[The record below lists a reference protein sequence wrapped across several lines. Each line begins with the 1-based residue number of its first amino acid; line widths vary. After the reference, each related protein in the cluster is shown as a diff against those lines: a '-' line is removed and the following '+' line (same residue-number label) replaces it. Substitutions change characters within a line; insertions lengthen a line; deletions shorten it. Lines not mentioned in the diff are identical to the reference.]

1 MKILLINHY
10 AGSPGLG
17 MEFRPFYFGRE
28 WVRHGHEV
36 TIIAASFAHVRS
48 RQPIVSSDFTEEI
61 LDGVRYVW
69 LKTPEYR
76 GNSLRRIVNM
86 MVFVSK
92 LWLYSATIARKYMPD
107 VVVASSTY
115 PLDNYPAH
123 RIAKKSR
130 ALYGYEV
137 HDLWPLSPIEL
148 GGYSKNHPFIRIMQ
162 AAENYAFKNADIVIS
177 MLPKTLD
184 YMKSHGLKPEKW
196 HYVPNG
202 IDPAEWSEK
211 KALPEKHLSIINK
224 IKLQGNFIVSYAGS
238 IGIGNALD
246 NLIGAAALLG
256 KDPVQIL
263 VIGDGPEKKRLAER
277 SASSHITN
285 VNFLDPVPRNQI
297 PAFLEQ
303 CDILY
308 IGLQNQS
315 LFRFGIS
322 PNKLLDYMMAGKPI
336 IQAINA
342 GNDIVSDAGCGISIE
357 PENPA
362 ILAEAIKKI
371 VTLPVEE
378 KKKMGEKGMSY
389 VKRYH
394 DYKLLAQKM
403 LSLFLSVKNY
413 RINDTTYHDTE

>member
-202 IDPAEWSEK
+202 INLQEWNRHDS
-211 KALPEKHLSIINK
+211 LSDEYISVFRELREGDQKII
-224 IKLQGNFIVSYAGS
+224 GYTGS
-238 IGIGNALD
+238 LGIANALE
-246 NLIGAAALLG
+246 NLIDAA
-256 KDPVQIL
+256 QIL
-263 VIGDGPEKKRLAER
+263 KNESVQFVILGDGPEKNKLIER
-277 SASSHITN
+277 THRNAVSN
-285 VNFLDPVPRNQI
+285 VKFLDPVPKKLI